1 MVFAAVPRV
10 KSIINFSHLLLKNT
24 PLEALVKTMVL
35 VRIDNC
41 KESRLQ
47 LSVDTFALVFCS
59 DFSLLLILVDRF
71 VVQINS
77 PVGNVTDE
85 SKGTVL

>member
-1 MVFAAVPRV
+1 M
-10 KSIINFSHLLLKNT
+10 
-24 PLEALVKTMVL
+24 KTMVL
-35 VRIDNC
+35 VRLDNC

-47 LSVDTFALVFCS
+47 ISVDTFALVVCS
-59 DFSLLLILVDRF
+59 NFSLLLILVDRF